1 MKIEIEISEDN
12 AAFSDNP
19 NELRRILRAFA
30 DRFADYRSG
39 NRSRLMDYNGNAVGV
54 VTVTE

>member
-12 AAFSDNP
+12 AAFADNP
-19 NELRRILRAFA
+19 GELRRILRTFA
-30 DRFADYRSG
+30 DRFADYRAG
-39 NRSRLMDYNGNAVGV
+39 NRSRLMDSNGNAVGK